1 MIIKP
6 AISWLTTDS
15 DALLINNCSVIL
27 KAMTDNIAIYDKPT
41 PPLADIQTAWDNFS
55 DAVAVAATGGPADT
69 VKKNNQ
75 RLVLANLVRQLAAYV
90 SVACKGSMENLILSG
105 FPTQKPVRQP
115 IGALPQPQG
124 LTVTHG
130 DLRGELSGKV
140 NPVFGAVIYNWRLT
154 PGTPGATPVV
164 VQDTSASHTFTN
176 LSAGVNYLI
185 EVSAAGTAGQSDW
198 SNPASLV
205 AD

>member
-15 DALLINNCSVIL
+15 DALLINDCGVIL
-27 KAMTDNIAIYDKPT
+27 KSMTDNIVIYDKPT
-41 PPLADIQTAWDNFS
+41 PPLADIQTALDNFS
-55 DAVAVAATGGPADT
+55 GAVKVAVTGGPADR
-69 VKKNNQ
+69 VKRNNL
-75 RLVLANLVRQLAAYV
+75 RLVLASLVRQLAAYV

-124 LTVTHG
+124 LVVTHG
-130 DLRGELSGKV
+130 DLRGELYGRV

-154 PGTPGATPVV
+154 PATPGATPVL
-164 VQDTSASHTFTN
+164 VQDTAASHTFTN
-176 LSAGVNYLI
+176 LSAGVNYTI
-185 EVSAAGTAGQSDW
+185 EVSASGSAGQSDW